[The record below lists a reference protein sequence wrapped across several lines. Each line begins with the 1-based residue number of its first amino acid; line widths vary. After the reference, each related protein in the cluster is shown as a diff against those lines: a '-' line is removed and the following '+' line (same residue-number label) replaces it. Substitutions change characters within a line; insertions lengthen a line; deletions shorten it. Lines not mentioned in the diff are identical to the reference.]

1 MRRLIIE
8 GSGSVMPKRKEETFV
23 VRIQECKNS
32 TWQGS
37 ILWAEKQQRQYFR
50 SALELL
56 CLLEEAVE
64 KDRKVKVS
72 EGGSHEE

>member
-1 MRRLIIE
+1 MARQ
-8 GSGSVMPKRKEETFV
+8 KEETFI
-23 VRIQECKNS
+23 VRISECQNS

-50 SALELL
+50 SALELM

-64 KDRKVKVS
+64 SDRRKKALE
-72 EGGSHEE
+72 EGGSHEK